1 MDEGVE
7 GDRKQLGSTGDI
19 VTRSGDLHLTAS
31 EAAEDS
37 GPQKGGYVDPKA
49 VLEDSRGLK

>member
-1 MDEGVE
+1 MEG
-7 GDRKQLGSTGDI
+7 GRKQLGSTGDI

-37 GPQKGGYVDPKA
+37 GLQKGCCVDPKA